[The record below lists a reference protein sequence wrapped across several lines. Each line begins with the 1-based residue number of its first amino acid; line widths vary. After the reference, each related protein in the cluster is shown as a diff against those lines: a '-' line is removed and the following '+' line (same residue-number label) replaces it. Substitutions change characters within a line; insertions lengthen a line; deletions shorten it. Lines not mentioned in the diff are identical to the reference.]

1 MANKVENTDGTV
13 RSLSNRHVQMIAIG
27 GTIGTGLFL
36 GAGSTISAT
45 GPSVLFVYAFM
56 GLFFFFML
64 RALGEMF
71 YADPN
76 NHTFVSFITKYLG
89 DAAGNFA
96 GWTYWIGILFACM
109 AELTA
114 VGTYFQ
120 FWFPHAPLWLTELI
134 FLVALTTLNLSA
146 ARLFGET
153 EFWFAMIKIIAIVAM
168 ILTGVYMVINGTQT
182 PVGHA
187 SLANFTKNFQLMPKG
202 PYAFFTAFPM
212 VFFSFAG
219 IEFVTITIGEAKN
232 PRQVIKKA
240 VNETL
245 LRILLFYI
253 GTLAVIMCVI
263 PWKTIS
269 ASSSPFVQV
278 FKIAGFSTVASV
290 LNFVV
295 LTSAA
300 SSLNSGIFSAGR
312 HFFQLAE
319 EAPKDSFLK
328 KTFAKI
334 SPNGV
339 PARGILISSG
349 LILIAPILSFSRTA
363 SEAFNT
369 VAGATSDMY
378 ILVYVLAL
386 LAHRKYRQ
394 SKDFMPDGFKM
405 PFYKVSSP
413 VTIAFFLIIFF
424 SLFFVKA
431 DVLGASIA
439 LAWTISF
446 GLYCYLTDKKLK
458 VNDSVQHKQK
468 IS

>member
-1 MANKVENTDGTV
+1 MAKEVENADGTV

-45 GPSVLFVYAFM
+45 GPSVILVYAFM

-71 YADPN
+71 YADPDH
-76 NHTFVSFITKYLG
+76 HTFVSFITKYLG
-89 DAAGNFA
+89 NAAGNFA
-96 GWTYWIGILFACM
+96 GWSYWIGILFACM

-120 FWFPHAPLWLTELI
+120 YWFPHAPLWLVEVC
-134 FLVALTTLNLSA
+134 FLAGLTLLNLTA

-153 EFWFAMIKIIAIVAM
+153 EFWFAMIKIIAIISM
-168 ILTGVYMVINGTQT
+168 ILTGLYLVMIHAKT
-182 PVGHA
+182 PVGYA
-187 SLANFTKNFQLMPKG
+187 SLSNFTKNFSLTPKG
-202 PYAFFTAFPM
+202 PYAFFSAFPM

-232 PRQVIKKA
+232 PHMVIKKA

-253 GTLAVIMCVI
+253 GTLSVIMCVV
-263 PWKTIS
+263 PWKSVS
-269 ASSSPFVQV
+269 ANSSPFVQV
-278 FKIAGFSTVASV
+278 FQLAGFTTAASV

-319 EAPKDSFLK
+319 EAGKNSKLK

-339 PARGILISSG
+339 PARGIMISV
-349 LILIAPILSFSRTA
+349 LFILIAPLLSFSNTA
-363 SEAFNT
+363 GQAFNM
-369 VAGATSDMY
+369 VAGATSDIY
-378 ILVYVLAL
+378 ILVYVLSL
-386 LAHRKYRQ
+386 VAHRKYRQ
-394 SKDFMPDGFKM
+394 SNDFLANGFMMPA
-405 PFYKVSSP
+405 YEITSP
-413 VTIAFFLIIFF
+413 LTILFFVAIFF
-424 SLFFVKA
+424 SLFFIPA
-431 DVLGASIA
+431 DVFGAT
-439 LAWTISF
+439 LASAWAIGF
-446 GLYCYLTDKKLK
+446 GGFCYFHEKR
-458 VNDSVQHKQK
+458 KQANA
-468 IS
+468 